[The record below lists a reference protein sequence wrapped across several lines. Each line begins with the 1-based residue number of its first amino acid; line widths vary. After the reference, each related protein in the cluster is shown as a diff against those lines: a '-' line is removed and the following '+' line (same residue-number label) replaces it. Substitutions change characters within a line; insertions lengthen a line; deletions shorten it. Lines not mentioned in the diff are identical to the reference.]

1 MKKNNLFAFLLLLF
15 LSTSAG
21 FAQSSDVMSAYTYL
35 NNYISYKED
44 DYLNKA
50 KTAIDDAI
58 NKMKT
63 KGEDT
68 VKGKSSAKAFL
79 YKGQIYTELA
89 LKKQQG
95 AALEAYNAFKKSK
108 SLDDKG
114 RFTDEIENGLFR
126 ITSVLYEAGFDFYKA
141 ANYKEG
147 YNHFIKVLE
156 IGDLDA
162 KKTKS
167 GAIDTT
173 TIYAAALCADN
184 AGMKDEAKKLYHQ
197 LMDVKYKDV
206 AVFLSLSNIYRAEGD
221 DAKANAILKQGREM
235 FPDDKNL
242 AIEEVNFLLKN
253 GKQDEAIQKMEEAI
267 KLDPKNA
274 SLHFALATAYD
285 SKKLNDK
292 AVESYQKSLEIDPKY
307 FDALYNLG
315 TLYYNQATEK
325 NTEMNN
331 VDFRDQKKYD
341 ALKAERDALFN
352 KALPFFE
359 QAYNVNNK
367 DASTLIAL
375 KEIWAIKGDLKKSGE
390 FKAQHEALK

>member
-126 ITSVLYEAGFDFYKA
+126 ITGVLYEAGFDFYKA

-147 YNHFIKVLE
+147 YNHFIKV
-156 IGDLDA
+156 
-162 KKTKS
+162 
-167 GAIDTT
+167 
-173 TIYAAALCADN
+173 
-184 AGMKDEAKKLYHQ
+184 
-197 LMDVKYKDV
+197 
-206 AVFLSLSNIYRAEGD
+206 
-221 DAKANAILKQGREM
+221 
-235 FPDDKNL
+235 P
-242 AIEEVNFLLKN
+242 
-253 GKQDEAIQKMEEAI
+253 
-267 KLDPKNA
+267 
-274 SLHFALATAYD
+274 
-285 SKKLNDK
+285 
-292 AVESYQKSLEIDPKY
+292 
-307 FDALYNLG
+307 
-315 TLYYNQATEK
+315 
-325 NTEMNN
+325 
-331 VDFRDQKKYD
+331 
-341 ALKAERDALFN
+341 
-352 KALPFFE
+352 
-359 QAYNVNNK
+359 
-367 DASTLIAL
+367 
-375 KEIWAIKGDLKKSGE
+375 
-390 FKAQHEALK
+390 